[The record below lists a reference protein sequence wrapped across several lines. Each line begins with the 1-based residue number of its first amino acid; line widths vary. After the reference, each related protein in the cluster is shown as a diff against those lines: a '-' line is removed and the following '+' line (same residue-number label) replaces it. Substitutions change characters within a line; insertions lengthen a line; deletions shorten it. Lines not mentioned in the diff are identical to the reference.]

1 MDYFNFLKNKTLE
14 LHVCAVSASLPLPI
28 KLLPCAPAQ
37 IYNLYFVIV
46 RHKHTHMHTC
56 VYNLLNLLNVS
67 LMRIC
72 LGLAS
77 WTVYSRAC
85 PGETDP
91 LSQQS
96 WTSYSSH
103 LVPCHVK
110 FLLLVLICQ
119 VMLSPGF

>member
-14 LHVCAVSASLPLPI
+14 LHVCAVSASLPLPV

-67 LMRIC
+67 LMLC
-72 LGLAS
+72 VLVSPLGQFTREL
-77 WTVYSRAC
+77 VL
-85 PGETDP
+85 GKLI
-91 LSQQS
+91 LSL
-96 WTSYSSH
+96 SSH
-103 LVPCHVK
+103 GPRIAPIWCAAT
-110 FLLLVLICQ
+110 
-119 VMLSPGF
+119 